1 MSSQNSAWFFRHQV
15 YNKLSN
21 NQTQIELKLCPNHE
35 GILFYV
41 STICQ
46 KKKSLKI
53 PTQHRHQIC
62 YSKLFP
68 FHCLLFWILNTSHFK
83 HGFPNASSFTWIL
96 CELFRKRICQFT
108 RSASEGRDG
117 VPCWRGLICLLFED
131 SGVNNCYNALLLPSG
146 WIFRKKERKS
156 KVWGKVANLQHTWG
170 ITLRSTLRGQ
180 TAYQKEF
187 LMSDSHSPR
196 SFDPW
201 WGKGALLNTSRPL
214 GCSESGLRAKSGS
227 RNTPRCKPGYRGS
240 GT

>member
-1 MSSQNSAWFFRHQV
+1 MNPVWTVQEEDMSV
-15 YNKLSN
+15 Y
-21 NQTQIELKLCPNHE
+21 TEC
-35 GILFYV
+35 
-41 STICQ
+41 
-46 KKKSLKI
+46 
-53 PTQHRHQIC
+53 
-62 YSKLFP
+62 
-68 FHCLLFWILNTSHFK
+68 FWRARWS
-83 HGFPNASSFTWIL
+83 
-96 CELFRKRICQFT
+96 
-108 RSASEGRDG
+108 
-117 VPCWRGLICLLFED
+117 
-131 SGVNNCYNALLLPSG
+131 ALLKRPYLLTL
-146 WIFRKKERKS
+146 WRFRSEQLLQRSTTSKWMDIQKERKS